1 MNLEKIIDLSLEK
14 KNLTREQCLTIL
26 NWPDE
31 DILTLINAA
40 YRVRKNFFE
49 NQVYIQRLT
58 NAKSGYCSEDCS
70 YCSQSSVSQAKIDK
84 YPLIPV
90 KKLLEEAR
98 LAYQQNAKRYC
109 MALSGIKPSNRDI
122 DKLCQAIRNIK
133 AEINISLCC
142 SLGFISTEQ
151 AQKLKDAG
159 LDRVNHN
166 LNTSRNFY
174 PNICTT
180 HSFDDR
186 LNNLELC
193 KNVGLEIC
201 SGGIVG
207 QGESKDDIFDFMYS
221 LKKIE
226 PDSIPINFLMP
237 IKGTPFEKK
246 GTDLT
251 PYYCLKVLILA
262 RFLFPDKDIRAAG
275 GREYHLRSLQPLALY
290 VINSIFVSG
299 YLTIGGQSTEEALS
313 MIQDVG
319 FEYKTE

>member
-1 MNLEKIIDLSLEK
+1 M
-14 KNLTREQCLTIL
+14 
-26 NWPDE
+26 
-31 DILTLINAA
+31 
-40 YRVRKNFFE
+40 
-49 NQVYIQRLT
+49 
-58 NAKSGYCSEDCS
+58 
-70 YCSQSSVSQAKIDK
+70 
-84 YPLIPV
+84 
-90 KKLLEEAR
+90 
-98 LAYQQNAKRYC
+98 
-109 MALSGIKPSNRDI
+109 
-122 DKLCQAIRNIK
+122 
-133 AEINISLCC
+133 
-142 SLGFISTEQ
+142 
-151 AQKLKDAG
+151 
-159 LDRVNHN
+159 NHN

-207 QGESKDDIFDFMYS
+207 QGESKDDIINFMYS

-299 YLTIGGQSTEEALS
+299 YLTTGGQSTEEALS